1 MKVPLIYKL
10 ICLKTRTPVG
20 GAIWEGL
27 GGLALLEEAYHWG
40 VGFKNSKDLGH
51 SQHLTLPVVIGYE
64 LLPVTPV
71 PCQPVCCRGL
81 CQKPS
86 EIVNAPPPQLNYFY
100 YKFSWLWWFIT
111 AIEKDL
117 RLCNESHKDKKATCA
132 LLTEL
137 LHVHVT
143 ERAK

>member
-51 SQHLTLPVVIGYE
+51 S
-64 LLPVTPV
+64 
-71 PCQPVCCRGL
+71 
-81 CQKPS
+81 
-86 EIVNAPPPQLNYFY
+86 
-100 YKFSWLWWFIT
+100 
-111 AIEKDL
+111 
-117 RLCNESHKDKKATCA
+117 
-132 LLTEL
+132 
-137 LHVHVT
+137 
-143 ERAK
+143 